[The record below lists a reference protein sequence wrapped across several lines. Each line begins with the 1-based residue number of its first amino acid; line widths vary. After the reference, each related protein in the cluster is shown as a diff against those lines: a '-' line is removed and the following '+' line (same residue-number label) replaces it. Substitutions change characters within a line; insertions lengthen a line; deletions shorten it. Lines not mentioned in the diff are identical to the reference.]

1 VQRLCDDRGSQ
12 VIVTALIDI
21 AAKLDMKI
29 IAEGVETA
37 EQVEQLLQM
46 GCQLGQGYR
55 YSRPVPFEIV
65 TELMGLFSQ
74 GVKHPQT
81 PDTGRKYAW
90 PAAG

>member
-1 VQRLCDDRGSQ
+1 MQRLCDDRGSQ

-37 EQVEQLLQM
+37 DQVEQLLQM
-46 GCQLGQGYR
+46 GCGLGQGYH
-55 YSRPVPFEIV
+55 YSRPVPFDIV

-74 GVKHPQT
+74 GVKRPRSAT
-81 PDTGRKYAW
+81 VDPRFAW
-90 PAAG
+90 PATR